1 MLRLLTQSTNKEGVK
16 SSRSARTLCLLPQQ
30 LDLSSGLLHI
40 RKDVLKG
47 VAKDFDGG
55 RM

>member
-1 MLRLLTQSTNKEGVK
+1 M
-16 SSRSARTLCLLPQQ
+16 SSGSSARTLCLLPQQ